1 MNDMNTIFR
10 KLLGREPNDDEIQ
23 EILRVKDVLG
33 LSRDD
38 SLWGIYLL
46 MKGHEQVVA
55 GGVGRVE
62 AAASAAKIKA
72 EAEVQ
77 AIGRHGDKERAEAS
91 APRKKEGSPRLGVL
105 HH

>member
-38 SLWGIYLL
+38 SLWGVRFLGL
-46 MKGHEQVVA
+46 TSEH
-55 GGVGRVE
+55 GVF
-62 AAASAAKIKA
+62 I
-72 EAEVQ
+72 
-77 AIGRHGDKERAEAS
+77 
-91 APRKKEGSPRLGVL
+91 P
-105 HH
+105 